1 MTDAV
6 IVAAGAGFLIMFGLA
21 LAAYYVSLKLL
32 LRAQYS
38 VVSAQMPGAIITP
51 CSAALVTRLAL
62 RRIGKAAGTAFTSPG
77 PVYSVA
83 AYPGHLRVLR
93 GRSAV
98 VIADFRTEEISDIRV
113 GTTSFLLADF
123 TTLFVGIRAAGTT
136 YELPIRVNGPH
147 PTSIYTAR
155 PEWAAERSNAMLKQI
170 GVLT

>member
-6 IVAAGAGFLIMFGLA
+6 IVAAGAGFLIVFGLA
-21 LAAYYVSLKLL
+21 LATYYIFLRLL
-32 LRAQYS
+32 LRAQNLI
-38 VVSAQMPGAIITP
+38 VSAQIPGAVITP
-51 CSAALVTRLAL
+51 CTAAFVTRLAL
-62 RRIGKAAGTAFTSPG
+62 RRIGKAGGNSFCSTG
-77 PVYSVA
+77 PVYSIA

-98 VIADFRTEEISDIRV
+98 VIADFRTEEISDVRV

-123 TTLFVGIRAAGTT
+123 TTLFVGIKAGGTT

-155 PEWAAERSNAMLKQI
+155 PEWAAERGDAMLKHI
-170 GVLT
+170 GVVT